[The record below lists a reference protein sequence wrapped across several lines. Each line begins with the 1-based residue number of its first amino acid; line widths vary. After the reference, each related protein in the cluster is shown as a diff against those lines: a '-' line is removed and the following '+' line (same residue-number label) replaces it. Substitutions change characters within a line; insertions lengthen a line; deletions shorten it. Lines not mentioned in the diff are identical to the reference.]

1 MDMLYSVMLVD
12 NEPAI
17 PRGLMRLI
25 DWESCGCRV
34 TAVAEDGKSA
44 LRQMR
49 DVPPDIVI
57 TDIRMPEMDGLELC
71 RWVRE
76 HCPDTQLILLTGFPD
91 FEYAQQAIQYQ
102 VVDFVLKPTTE
113 ETLSAAV
120 KKACERLR
128 TQKGQSGEGQSRLLE
143 QQMLLGEMIFN
154 NRHSLLYTLNRL
166 HELEIDLSSY
176 YVVSLHVLDG
186 EGQGDVQLQQ
196 TQKLLSEC
204 WEGYPLYFVSKSDNV
219 CYAILNMPGDAT
231 PEALCVQAVEL
242 VDRKTDFV
250 LTAGIS
256 RRHHNPLH
264 LQTAAREADD
274 AQQFTQY
281 SSQPSVMCCENLP
294 RLADGAAQV
303 LLEKLRLVEAALENC
318 SRETTLRNLDGL
330 FAFMRAAQIPF
341 SGMYQAASLLY
352 NFCTSLLLSRNL
364 SSGSLPSEFFG
375 LQSATAAELQTEL
388 RDFVI
393 ETLNRIGRTQEN
405 IDSIIYEVKR
415 YIDQNYS
422 SSLSLDSLAAQVH
435 LSPSYFSKLFKR
447 EMGENLSTYIQNTRI
462 ERAKILLRT
471 TDKKAYEIAEE
482 VGIYDP
488 VYFSKIFKKATGLKP
503 REYRN
508 QSDHE

>member
-1 MDMLYSVMLVD
+1 MPYSVMLVD

-25 DWESCGCRV
+25 DWEGCGCRV
-34 TAVAEDGKSA
+34 SAVAQDGKSA
-44 LRQMR
+44 LRQIR
-49 DVPPDIVI
+49 GAPPDIVI

-71 RWVRE
+71 RWVQE
-76 HCPDTQLILLTGFPD
+76 NCPGTQLILLTGFPD

-113 ETLSAAV
+113 ETLTAAV
-120 KKACERLR
+120 KKACDRLSR
-128 TQKGQSGEGQSRLLE
+128 QRGQHTESQSRLLE

-154 NRHSLLYTLNRL
+154 NRHSLLYTINRL
-166 HELEIDLSSY
+166 HELEIDLSGY
-176 YVVSLHVLDG
+176 YVVSLRVLDG
-186 EGQGDVQLQQ
+186 DGQGDVPLQQ
-196 TQKLLSEC
+196 TQKLLLEC
-204 WEGYPLYFVSKSDNV
+204 WEDLAPLYFVPKSDDC
-219 CYAILNMPGDAT
+219 CYAVLNLPEDAT
-231 PEALCVQAVEL
+231 PEALCLQAVEL
-242 VDRKTDFV
+242 ADRKMDFV

-294 RLADGAAQV
+294 RLSDSTAQV

-318 SRETTLRNLDGL
+318 SRETTLKNLDAL
-330 FAFMRAAQIPF
+330 FTFMRAAQVPF

-364 SSGSLPSEFFG
+364 SSGSLATDFYG
-375 LQSATAAELQTEL
+375 LQSSTAAELQTEL
-388 RDFVI
+388 RSFVT
-393 ETLNRIGRTQEN
+393 ETLNCIGRTQEN
-405 IDSIIYEVKR
+405 IDSIIYEVKQ

-508 QSDHE
+508 QSDQE